1 MMKFDINEP
10 APSKNDI
17 QVLRQSFKRR
27 IRLYK
32 VSSNVGF
39 LFCLMALLYPLFVG
53 IESMATGFSA
63 QQSLFIGLVLLG
75 CVFGSMELASEEVKK
90 ARDARIYDDADTRSC
105 LEIKEWLTLPE
116 IQSYRDQVIAQS
128 RKFINA
134 EVKMMRECYQNHQQ
148 AIKDDEAQ
156 KACREVYGIAE
167 EVS

>member
-32 VSSNVGF
+32 VSSNIGF

-75 CVFGSMELASEEVKK
+75 CVFGSHSPQ
-90 ARDARIYDDADTRSC
+90 T
-105 LEIKEWLTLPE
+105 
-116 IQSYRDQVIAQS
+116 QST
-128 RKFINA
+128 K
-134 EVKMMRECYQNHQQ
+134 
-148 AIKDDEAQ
+148 
-156 KACREVYGIAE
+156 
-167 EVS
+167 